1 MVALITNG
9 HSTDR
14 RGRPFRRRHALPAMA
29 AAGLLALLVLIT
41 WTIALSQTSDSV
53 AATACNLPGADEV
66 GPDGEPAAKLG
77 SRADGTILRSVD
89 PAPLWDIPVRV
100 FNANG
105 QSGQAAQVAAQLSEY
120 GFAPAPDNQVSN
132 DPVYTKQNLQC
143 QGQIRFGESGEAAA
157 NTVWLVMPCAEL
169 IRDDRADNTVDVAL
183 GTLFNDLSPNADA
196 EALLKSLRVEAGA
209 PAPDLDADLITGA
222 HDVRC

>member
-14 RGRPFRRRHALPAMA
+14 RGRPFRRRHVVPALITVGVLA
-29 AAGLLALLVLIT
+29 ATVLIT
-41 WTIALSQTSDSV
+41 WAFALSRTADTV
-53 AATACNLPGADEV
+53 AASACNLPGVDASLPE
-66 GPDGEPAAKLG
+66 GEPAPTLG
-77 SRADGTILRSVD
+77 TRADGTILRSST
-89 PAPLWDIPVRV
+89 PAPLWDTPVRV

-105 QSGQAAQVAAQLSEY
+105 QSGQAAQVAAQFSDL

-132 DPVYTKQNLQC
+132 DPVYTRQNLQC
-143 QGQIRFGESGEAAA
+143 QGQIRYGEAGEAAA

-169 IRDDRADNTVDVAL
+169 IRDEREDNTVDVAL

-196 EALLKSLRVEAGA
+196 DALLKALRVEPGA
-209 PAPDLDADLITGA
+209 QAPELDKNLLDGA
-222 HDVRC
+222 HNVRC

>member
-14 RGRPFRRRHALPAMA
+14 RGRPFRRRHTLPAMI
-29 AAGLLALLVLIT
+29 AAGTLAALVVIT
-41 WTIALSQTSDSV
+41 WSVAMSQTSDTVS
-53 AATACNLPGADEV
+53 ATACNLPTIDET

-77 SRADGTILRSVD
+77 TRADGSILRTTS
-89 PAPLWDIPVRV
+89 PAPLWDAPVRV

-105 QSGQAAQVAAQLSEY
+105 QGGQAAQVAAQFSDL
-120 GFAPAPDNQVSN
+120 GFASAPDNQVSN
-132 DPVYTKQNLQC
+132 DPVYIRQNLQC
-143 QGQIRFGESGEAAA
+143 QGQIRFGASGEAAA

-169 IRDDRADNTVDVAL
+169 IRDERADNTVDVAL

-196 EALLKSLRVEAGA
+196 DALLKTLRVDSGE
-209 PAPDLDADLITGA
+209 PAPQLNEDLIDGA

>member
-14 RGRPFRRRHALPAMA
+14 HGRPFRRRHVLPAAVA
-29 AAGLLALLVLIT
+29 ATVLAVLVLIT
-41 WTIALSQTSDSV
+41 WTVALTKTSSTV
-53 AATACNLPGADEV
+53 AATACNLPSADAT
-66 GPDGEPAAKLG
+66 GPDGEPAPRLG
-77 SRADGTILRSVD
+77 ARADGSILRTTS
-89 PAPLWDIPVRV
+89 PAPLWDTRVRV

-105 QSGQAAQVAAQLSEY
+105 QSGQAAQVAAQLSDY
-120 GFAPAPDNQVSN
+120 GFAPAPDNQVAN

-143 QGQIRFGESGEAAA
+143 QGQIRFGEAGEAAA

-169 IRDDRADNTVDVAL
+169 IRDDRADNSVDVAL
-183 GTLFNDLSPNADA
+183 GALFNDISPNSDAD
-196 EALLKSLRVEAGA
+196 ALLKALRVDGGA
-209 PAPDLDADLITGA
+209 PAPELDKNLINGA